1 MAGFKFEWGFLVY
14 FKLLNVIL
22 IQKLPVYGPNFCH
35 QMIETYN
42 TRLFKEEKDGSVTYI
57 LRLASV
63 AMTGEYR
70 LKSKFVMF
78 SDSLFYE
85 NKVNWIF

>member
-1 MAGFKFEWGFLVY
+1 
-14 FKLLNVIL
+14 
-22 IQKLPVYGPNFCH
+22 
-35 QMIETYN
+35 MIETYN

-63 AMTGEYR
+63 AMTGEYS